1 MKPFDE
7 LLDDAASAHGHLCP
21 GQVLGVRMAMLG
33 CGLVGIHEPVGSKKL
48 LVYVEI
54 DRCAADA
61 IQTVTGCR
69 LGKRTLKYL
78 DYGKLA
84 ATFVNLDKTEAVRIV
99 AREDSRERACGYS
112 PVGLDKKAAQLHA
125 YKEMRDGELFNTAP
139 VSVEVPASD
148 FPGHPL
154 RRVLCGQCGEGVN
167 DGREV
172 LQGDEVLC
180 RSCATGAYYRVLSTV
195 QRSI

>member
-1 MKPFDE
+1 MKSFDE
-7 LLDDAASAHGHLCP
+7 LLGEAAVMHGHLCP

-33 CGLVGIHEPVGSKKL
+33 CRLVGIPEPIGRKNL

-61 IQTVTGCR
+61 IQAVTGCR

-84 ATFVNLDKTEAVRIV
+84 ATFVNLDKPEAVRV
-99 AREDSRERACGYS
+99 AAREDSRERAWGFA
-112 PVGLDKKAAQLHA
+112 PTGLDKKAVQLHA
-125 YKEMRDGELFNTAP
+125 YKLMPEDELFVTMA
-139 VSVEVPASD
+139 VSVQVTASD

-154 RRVLCGQCGEGVN
+154 RRVLCQRCDEGVN

-172 LQGDEVLC
+172 ISGGKVLC
-180 RSCATGAYYRVLSTV
+180 RSCATGAYYKVVVPAGSGL
-195 QRSI
+195 